1 MSQLDLIARDDVA
14 ATPTIIFKGSP
25 SQVVN
30 AAAILRG
37 VLAIV
42 AILAATLY
50 ASGQRWSFPWGVPLI
65 AVLLVL
71 AAVGVA
77 CLRTAFTELIID
89 AERITL
95 RQGILNKRISSLE
108 LFRIQDLTSYHPW
121 WQRAFNVGT
130 IVVMTSDSNNPV
142 WRLNGI
148 VDAEAMRAA
157 LNRAAIALRDRKGIR
172 EVNMGRV

>member
-50 ASGQRWSFPWGVPLI
+50 ASGQRWSFPWGVPSI

>member
-1 MSQLDLIARDDVA
+1 MTQRDLIARDDA
-14 ATPTIIFKGSP
+14 APTILFRGAP

-30 AAAILRG
+30 AAAIGKG

-50 ASGQRWSFPWGVPLI
+50 ASGRWPVPWAAPLI
-65 AVLLVL
+65 AVLLVI
-71 AAVGVA
+71 AGMGIA
-77 CLRTAFTELIID
+77 CLRTAFTEIIID
-89 AERITL
+89 TERITL
-95 RQGILNKRISSLE
+95 RQGILSKRISSLE
-108 LFRIQDLTSYHPW
+108 LFRIQDLTSLHPW

-130 IVVMTSDSNNPV
+130 LVVMTSDSNNPV
-142 WRLNGI
+142 WRLPGM

-157 LNRAAIALRDRKGIR
+157 LNQAAIALRDRKGIR

>member
-1 MSQLDLIARDDVA
+1 MTQLDLMANDA
-14 ATPTIIFKGSP
+14 AAQTIIFKGAP

-30 AAAILRG
+30 AAAIFKG
-37 VLAIV
+37 VAAIV
-42 AILAATLY
+42 VILAATLY
-50 ASGQRWSFPWGVPLI
+50 ASGQRWQVPWAIPVI
-65 AVLLVL
+65 AVLVVM
-71 AAVGVA
+71 AGVGIA
-77 CLRTAFTELIID
+77 CLRTAFTEIIID
-89 AERITL
+89 TERITL
-95 RQGILNKRISSLE
+95 RQGIFNKRISSLE

-157 LNRAAIALRDRKGIR
+157 LNHAAIALRDRKGIR